1 MKRVFH
7 FFLVYSPLASCKKS
21 EKINAPILIKRLT
34 ERRTDALSWNRMT
47 LQQSREYNKMKVY
60 NACDS
65 TSLRTKLE
73 KTTKSYRNKS
83 HKDKNCFETASGIT
97 SLYYD
102 TKLQALWTYF
112 YTFIIR
118 LLTLDAKYW
127 RVDMLLSLKKLDGK
141 PLDFVIKD
149 PICTEKIWPPAFHFA
164 LLQHASAIFDT
175 SHNKDI
181 IKRDIAELKFYCTNF
196 ALWKWKLTIYRSVFR
211 KAVIYFRKNV
221 PSQCSTRF

>member
-164 LLQHASAIFDT
+164 LLQHASAIFNT
-175 SHNKDI
+175 SHNKGI
-181 IKRDIAELKFYCTNF
+181 IKRDNSWTEIFLY
-196 ALWKWKLTIYRSVFR
+196 
-211 KAVIYFRKNV
+211 
-221 PSQCSTRF
+221 

>member
-1 MKRVFH
+1 MKRFFH
-7 FFLVYSPLASCKKS
+7 LFSVYSTLASCKKS

-47 LQQSREYNKMKVY
+47 LQPSREYNKMKVY

-73 KTTKSYRNKS
+73 KITKSYRNKS
-83 HKDKNCFETASGIT
+83 QKDENCFETASGIT

-112 YTFIIR
+112 YIFIIR

-127 RVDMLLSLKKLDGK
+127 RVDKSWHAFKFEKTGWQTIRFCHQK
-141 PLDFVIKD
+141 PNLYS
-149 PICTEKIWPPAFHFA
+149 ENIWPPAFHFA
-164 LLQHASAIFDT
+164 LLQHASAIFNT
-175 SHNKDI
+175 SHNKGI
-181 IKRDIAELKFYCTNF
+181 IKRGNSWTEISCTNF
-196 ALWKWKLTIYRSVFR
+196 ALWKYKLTIYRSVFR
-211 KAVIYFRKNV
+211 KAVIYFRKNA
-221 PSQCSTRF
+221 PS